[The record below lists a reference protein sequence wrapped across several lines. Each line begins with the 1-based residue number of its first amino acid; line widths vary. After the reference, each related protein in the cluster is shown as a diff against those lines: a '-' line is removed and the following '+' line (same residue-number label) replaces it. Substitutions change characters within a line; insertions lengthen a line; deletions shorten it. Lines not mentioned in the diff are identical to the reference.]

1 LSIKIKFLPTAIGSL
16 PHDNPE
22 KAVELVFKYF
32 PDIPVIGQLANVSQK
47 EDMLSQYNENIPGIV
62 FDEADNRWY
71 MDQESETF
79 FEELEE
85 FFLDYESI
93 VNEKNL
99 ETLEKYA
106 ISEDHCSTLPI
117 FLKKLKETKPAFVKG
132 QITGPFTFGTSLVDR
147 EKKCIFYDETLKEIA
162 LKGLTLKALWLMK
175 KFKVASPESQPIIFM
190 DEPTMS
196 QYGASAFITVKK
208 EDVINSIKEI
218 ASVLQE
224 NGALVGIHCCGK
236 SDWSL
241 ITESG
246 VDILNFD
253 GFYFGESLS
262 LFSKEMDNFLKK
274 GGKIAWGIV
283 PTLDVDALETANM
296 EILAK
301 KFEEAKTYLVNKGID
316 EKLINE
322 NAIITPSC
330 GAGSLSV
337 EQAEK
342 AMRLTSELATYLY
355 QFQKEKEQCEI
366 KK

>member
-1 LSIKIKFLPTAIGSL
+1 MKINFLPTAVGSL

-22 KAVELVFKYF
+22 KAMELVFKYF
-32 PDIPVIGQLANVSQK
+32 PDIPVLGQLANVSPK
-47 EDMLSQYNENIPGIV
+47 EDMLSQYNEKIPGII
-62 FDEADNRWY
+62 FDKTDNRWY

-93 VNEKNL
+93 VNEKNFDI
-99 ETLEKYA
+99 LEKYA
-106 ISEDHCSTLPI
+106 ISDDHCSTLPI
-117 FLKKLKETKPAFVKG
+117 FLEKIKETKPAFVKG

-162 LKGLTLKALWLMK
+162 FKGLTLKALWLIK
-175 KFKVASPESQPIIFM
+175 KFKEASPDSKPIIFM

-196 QYGASAFITVKK
+196 QYGASSFITVKK
-208 EDVINSIKEI
+208 EDLISSLSAIS
-218 ASVLQE
+218 SVLQE

-262 LFSKEMDNFLKK
+262 LFSNEIENFLKK

-296 EILAK
+296 EILSK
-301 KFEEAKTYLVNKGID
+301 KFEEAKNYLINKGIS

-337 EQAEK
+337 KQAEN
-342 AMRLTSELATYLY
+342 AMKLTSELAEFLRAK
-355 QFQKEKEQCEI
+355 QR
-366 KK
+366 

>member
-1 LSIKIKFLPTAIGSL
+1 MSINIRFLPTAIGSL

-32 PDIPVIGQLANVSQK
+32 PDIPVIGQLANVNPK

-85 FFLDYESI
+85 FFLDYESV
-93 VNEKNL
+93 VNENNFDI
-99 ETLEKYA
+99 LEKYA
-106 ISEDHCSTLPI
+106 ISETHCSTLPF
-117 FLKKLKETKPAFVKG
+117 FLKKLAETKPPFVKG

-147 EKKCIFYDETLKEIA
+147 EKKCVFYDETLKEIY

-175 KFKVASPESQPIIFM
+175 KYKEASPDSQPIIFM
-190 DEPTMS
+190 DEPTIS
-196 QYGASAFITVKK
+196 QYGTSAFITVKK
-208 EDVINSIKEI
+208 EDVLYSISEI
-218 ASVLQE
+218 ASVLQKH
-224 NGALVGIHCCGK
+224 GALVGIHCCGK

-262 LFSKEMDNFLKK
+262 LFSKEMDNFLKR
-274 GGKIAWGIV
+274 GGKIAWGII
-283 PTLDVDALETANM
+283 PTLDVDSLETANM
-296 EILAK
+296 EILAN
-301 KFEEAKTYLVNKGID
+301 KFEEAKNFLVNKGID
-316 EKLINE
+316 EKLIYE

-330 GAGSLSV
+330 GAGSLT
-337 EQAEK
+337 EAQAEK
-342 AMRLTSELATYLY
+342 AMRLTSELAAYLR
-355 QFQKEKEQCEI
+355 
-366 KK
+366 KKMTVC

>member
-1 LSIKIKFLPTAIGSL
+1 MSTKIKFLPTAIGSL

-47 EDMLSQYNENIPGIV
+47 EDMLSQYNENIPGIS

-93 VNEKNL
+93 VNDKNFDA
-99 ETLEKYA
+99 LEKYA
-106 ISEDHCSTLPI
+106 ISENHCSTLPI
-117 FLKKLKETKPAFVKG
+117 FIKKLKEAKPAFVKG
-132 QITGPFTFGTSLVDR
+132 QIIGPFTFGTSLVDR
-147 EKKCIFYDETLKEIA
+147 DKKCIFYDETLKEIA
-162 LKGLTLKALWLMK
+162 LKGLTLKALWLIK
-175 KFKVASPESQPIIFM
+175 KFKETSPDSKPIIFM
-190 DEPTMS
+190 DEPTIS
-196 QYGASAFITVKK
+196 QYGTSAFITVKK
-208 EDVINSIKEI
+208 EDVIASIKEI
-218 ASVLQE
+218 SSVLQE

-262 LFSKEMDNFLKK
+262 LFSQEIEKFLKK

-283 PTLDVDALETANM
+283 PTLDVDSLETSN
-296 EILAK
+296 IDKLAK
-301 KFEEAKTYLVNKGID
+301 KFEEAKTFLVNKGID

-322 NAIITPSC
+322 NALITPSC
-330 GAGSLSV
+330 GAGSLTV
-337 EQAEK
+337 EQAER
-342 AMRLTSELATYLY
+342 AMRLTSELAEFLRTTRD
-355 QFQKEKEQCEI
+355 
-366 KK
+366 

>member
-1 LSIKIKFLPTAIGSL
+1 MSTKIKFLPTAIGSL

-22 KAVELVFKYF
+22 KAVELVFEYF

-47 EDMLSQYNENIPGIV
+47 EDMLSQYNENIPGIS
-62 FDEADNRWY
+62 FDEEDNRWY

-93 VNEKNL
+93 VNEKNFDA
-99 ETLEKYA
+99 LEKYA
-106 ISEDHCSTLPI
+106 ISENHCPTLPI
-117 FLKKLKETKPAFVKG
+117 FIKKLKEAKPAFVKG
-132 QITGPFTFGTSLVDR
+132 QIIGPFTFGTSLVDR
-147 EKKCIFYDETLKEIA
+147 DKKCIFYDETLKEIA
-162 LKGLTLKALWLMK
+162 LKGLTLKALWLIK
-175 KFKVASPESQPIIFM
+175 KFKEASPDSKPIIFM
-190 DEPTMS
+190 DEPTIS
-196 QYGASAFITVKK
+196 QYGTSAFITVKK
-208 EDVINSIKEI
+208 EDVIAGIKEI
-218 ASVLQE
+218 SSVLQE

-262 LFSKEMDNFLKK
+262 LFSHDIEKFLKK

-283 PTLDVDALETANM
+283 PTLDVDSLETSN
-296 EILAK
+296 IDKLAK
-301 KFEEAKTYLVNKGID
+301 KFEEAKTFLVNKGID

-322 NAIITPSC
+322 NALITPSC
-330 GAGSLSV
+330 GAGSLTV

-342 AMRLTSELATYLY
+342 AMRLTSELAEFLRTT
-355 QFQKEKEQCEI
+355 QD
-366 KK
+366 

>member
-1 LSIKIKFLPTAIGSL
+1 MSTKIKFLPTAIGSL

-32 PDIPVIGQLANVSQK
+32 PDIPVIGQLTNVSQK
-47 EDMLSQYNENIPGIV
+47 EDMLSQYNENIPGII
-62 FDEADNRWY
+62 FDETDNRWY

-93 VNEKNL
+93 VNEKNF
-99 ETLEKYA
+99 EALEKYA
-106 ISEDHCSTLPI
+106 ISENHCSTLPI
-117 FLKKLKETKPAFVKG
+117 FLRKLKETKPAFSKG
-132 QITGPFTFGTSLVDR
+132 QIIGPFTFGTSLVDR
-147 EKKCIFYDETLKEIA
+147 DKKCIFYDETLKEIA
-162 LKGLTLKALWLMK
+162 LKGLTLKALWLIK
-175 KFKVASPESQPIIFM
+175 KFKEASPESKPIIFM
-190 DEPTMS
+190 DEPTIS
-196 QYGASAFITVKK
+196 QYGTSAFITVKK
-208 EDVINSIKEI
+208 EDVISSISEI
-218 ASVLQE
+218 ASVLHE

-262 LFSKEMDNFLKK
+262 LFSKEIENFLKK

-283 PTLDVDALETANM
+283 PTLDVDSLETSNI

-301 KFEEAKTYLVNKGID
+301 KFEEAKTYLINKGID

-322 NAIITPSC
+322 NAFITPSC
-330 GAGSLSV
+330 GAGSLTV

-342 AMRLTSELATYLY
+342 AMRLTSELAEFLRTT
-355 QFQKEKEQCEI
+355 QE
-366 KK
+366 

>member
-1 LSIKIKFLPTAIGSL
+1 MNKIKFLPTAIGSL

-32 PDIPVIGQLANVSQK
+32 PDIPVIGQLANVNPK
-47 EDMLSQYNENIPGIV
+47 EDMLSQYNENIPGII

-79 FEELEE
+79 FEDLEE

-93 VNEKNL
+93 VNEKNID
-99 ETLEKYA
+99 TLEKYA
-106 ISEDHCSTLPI
+106 ISEEHCSTLPI

-132 QITGPFTFGTSLVDR
+132 QVIGPFTFGTSLVDR

-162 LKGLTLKALWLMK
+162 LKGLTLKALWLIK
-175 KFKVASPESQPIIFM
+175 KFKEASPDSKPIIFM
-190 DEPTMS
+190 DEPTIS
-196 QYGASAFITVKK
+196 QYGTSAFITVKK
-208 EDVINSIKEI
+208 EDVVGSISEI
-218 ASVLQE
+218 ASVLQK

-253 GFYFGESLS
+253 GFYFGESLG

-283 PTLDVDALETANM
+283 PTMDVDSLEAATLEM
-296 EILAK
+296 LAE
-301 KFEEAKTYLVNKGID
+301 KFEEAKSYLVNKGID
-316 EKLINE
+316 EKLIHE

-330 GAGSLSV
+330 GAGSLT
-337 EQAEK
+337 EAQAEK
-342 AMRLTSELATYLY
+342 AMRLTSELAVLLRNKY
-355 QFQKEKEQCEI
+355 QV
-366 KK
+366 

>member
-1 LSIKIKFLPTAIGSL
+1 MSINIKFIPTAIGSL

-22 KAVELVFKYF
+22 KAVELIFKYF
-32 PDIPVIGQLANVSQK
+32 PDIPVIGQLANVSPK

-79 FEELEE
+79 FEQLEE

-93 VNEKNL
+93 VNEK
-99 ETLEKYA
+99 EFDALEKYA
-106 ISEDHCSTLPI
+106 ISEEHCSTLPI
-117 FLKKLKETKPAFVKG
+117 FLKKLKETKPKFVKG
-132 QITGPFTFGTSLVDR
+132 QITGPFTFGTSIVDR
-147 EKKCIFYDETLKEIA
+147 DKKCIFYDETLKEIA
-162 LKGLTLKALWLMK
+162 FKGLTLKALWLMK
-175 KFKVASPESQPIIFM
+175 KFKEASPDSQPIIFM
-190 DEPTMS
+190 DEPTIS
-196 QYGASAFITVKK
+196 QYGNSAFITVKK
-208 EDVINSIKEI
+208 EDVINSISEI
-218 ASVLQE
+218 ASVLQD

-262 LFSKEMDNFLKK
+262 LFSKEMNDFLKR

-283 PTLDVDALETANM
+283 PTMDVDSLEIVNIEM
-296 EILAK
+296 LAK
-301 KFEEAKTYLVNKGID
+301 KFEEAKSFLVNKGID

-330 GAGSLSV
+330 GAGSLT
-337 EQAEK
+337 EAQAEK
-342 AMRLTSELATYLY
+342 AMKLTSDLAEFLAARYKSLESSS
-355 QFQKEKEQCEI
+355 F
-366 KK
+366 